1 MVLSAARLER
11 VGDSRNGAALS
22 GAERRARLSPAPAWP
37 PMNGREKTTEPTA
50 RYGVIAAGTRRV
62 STGRNGDRWTQLILP
77 VSNCGSNASVRVG
90 I

>member
-1 MVLSAARLER
+1 L
-11 VGDSRNGAALS
+11 GTT
-22 GAERRARLSPAPAWP
+22 RLSKLQP
-37 PMNGREKTTEPTA
+37 GYQTLEPSA
-50 RYGVIAAGTRRV
+50 EFGVIAAGTRRV